1 MQIDLDDPTACVL
14 IDQEPPI
21 PASVTIMRGDQTC
34 AEQFILRGVIDRID
48 RDRATR
54 IATAHLADL
63 LTGELN

>member
-1 MQIDLDDPTACVL
+1 L

-34 AEQFILRGVIDRID
+34 AEQFMRGVIDRID